1 MRYIISLLLITFCSS
16 AHCNLPKLWF
26 ENFQNVMIE
35 SLPMNRVY
43 LDYGKSVFSFEVP
56 ADFMNMQDT
65 SLFCNLA
72 RTLGYPTYRFSRPR
86 LNKELVISNAAGT
99 KLLQADWEFRMC
111 GLDLY
116 PSQYPRD
123 FCSERKTDDPYSFKA
138 MQLYDGAMGNDAF
151 TRSLIPLPFSD
162 DPWASIPHFEY
173 RQCFRYCQ
181 SLFVAYLKIDKSS
194 DKRFMHAKITTV
206 VPTTYNYIHHYFE
219 YWATEFS
226 PKDILMLKRIMNS
239 IRIYENKEN
248 FRIYGDVIYENEK
261 VKIEQGWKM
270 SPEQV
275 LEMAKK
281 MFRIYP

>member
-1 MRYIISLLLITFCSS
+1 MRYFISFIFLLTSVVG
-16 AHCNLPKLWF
+16 HCNLPKLWF

-43 LDYGKSVFSFEVP
+43 LDYGNSVFSFEVP

-72 RTLGYPTYRFSRPR
+72 KTLGFSTYRFIRPSI
-86 LNKELVISNAAGT
+86 LDEFVISNSNST
-99 KLLQADWEFRMC
+99 KLLQAHWEFRMC

-116 PSQYPRD
+116 PSQYIKD
-123 FCSERKTDDPYSFKA
+123 FCSERKTDGSDSFKA
-138 MQLYDGAMGNDAF
+138 IQLYEQTIRNDAF
-151 TRSLIPLPFSD
+151 TRSLMPLPYSD
-162 DPWASIPHFEY
+162 NPWESIPHFEY

-181 SLFVAYLKIDKSS
+181 SLFVAYLKINKSS
-194 DKRFMHAKITTV
+194 EKRFMHAEITTV
-206 VPTTYNYIHHYFE
+206 VPTTYNFIHHYFE

-239 IRIYENKEN
+239 IRIFYNKEN
-248 FRIYGDVIYENEK
+248 FRIYGEVIYENGN
-261 VKIEQGWKM
+261 VTIEQGWRR
-270 SPEQV
+270 SPEKV
-275 LEMAKK
+275 VELGKK